1 MKKNRNGFTLV
12 EILVVLCIIAVL
24 GISIGLS
31 TNKLSE
37 NTRNS
42 NNEQILK
49 AVLSGAKVYCQ
60 LLSHKSDCT
69 NNHPIKISE
78 LIDAGVLD
86 KNVLNKVNPTMADE
100 TTKFNTNDQ
109 VIVKIA
115 SNEKDFQYTCYDAS
129 NTPINY
135 KLTTIDGC
143 SKAVVPCEWGVCK

>member
-60 LLSHKSDCT
+60 LLSHKSECT
-69 NNHPIKISE
+69 NNHTIKISE
-78 LIDAGVLD
+78 LIEAGVLD
-86 KNVLNKVNPTMADE
+86 KNVLNKVNPAMADE
-100 TTKFNTNDQ
+100 TTKFKADDVVT
-109 VIVKIA
+109 VKIV
-115 SNEKDFQYTCYDAS
+115 NDEKDFQYTCKDAS
-129 NTPINY
+129 NASKDY
-135 KLTTIDGC
+135 KLSTIDGC
-143 SKAVVPCEWGVCK
+143 SKKDNCKWRVCK

>member
-60 LLSHKSDCT
+60 LLSHKSECI
-69 NNHPIKISE
+69 NNPSIKISQ
-78 LIDAGVLD
+78 LIEAGVLD

-100 TTKFNTNDQ
+100 TKMFTNDDE
-109 VIVKIA
+109 IKMNID
-115 SNEKDFQYTCYDAS
+115 SNKEKDFIYTCYDAS

-135 KLTTIDGC
+135 KLSTIDGC
-143 SKAVVPCEWGVCK
+143 SKEDCKWGVCK

>member
-49 AVLSGAKVYCQ
+49 TLLSAANVYCQ
-60 LLSHKSDCT
+60 LLSHKSECV
-69 NNHPIKISE
+69 NNKEITVESLISE
-78 LIDAGVLD
+78 GVLD
-86 KNVLNKVNPTMADE
+86 KNILNKVNPSMEDGI
-100 TTKFNTNDQ
+100 TKFKNDDK
-109 VIVKIA
+109 IVLKIIN
-115 SNEKDFQYTCYDAS
+115 NEKDYQYTCKNSS
-129 NTPINY
+129 NVDVIY
-135 KLTTIDGC
+135 KLSTIDGC
-143 SKAVVPCEWGVCK
+143 SKKNICKWGVCK